1 LVIEY
6 PSKIPEPHFLVGL
19 ILKPMRNLILTLFLI
34 LGLGTSVSAQPAE
47 GKILQ
52 RGKIIYI
59 NEIKGFGKVEDL
71 QYHVMY
77 KDRYYLCHFTE
88 EAKDYYCDEIEVIK
102 E

>member
-1 LVIEY
+1 MKHILL
-6 PSKIPEPHFLVGL
+6 STLL
-19 ILKPMRNLILTLFLI
+19 IFGAATAN
-34 LGLGTSVSAQPAE
+34 AQPTD

-59 NEIKGFGKVEDL
+59 NEIKSFGKVEDL

-77 KDRYYLCHFTE
+77 KDRYYLCKFTD

-102 E
+102 EQ